1 LIGDVSRRKQNVN
14 RSLLG
19 ALLIW
24 LLAAG
29 NVWPQAR
36 QREESAIQRVLQ
48 DQVAAWNRG
57 DLVAFMS
64 GYWKSPDLTFFSGK
78 EKTSGWEATIA
89 RYRKR
94 YQEKGANMGK
104 LSFTDLD
111 VEALGPDAA
120 FVRGQ
125 FHLVRSKDTLTGRF
139 TLIFKKFPEGWRI
152 VHDHTS

>member
-1 LIGDVSRRKQNVN
+1 VN
-14 RSLLG
+14 RSFHC
-19 ALLIW
+19 AMIVS
-24 LLAAG
+24 LLAIGDAR
-29 NVWPQAR
+29 PQAR
-36 QREESAIQRVLQ
+36 EREQSAIDKVLQ

-78 EKTSGWEATIA
+78 EKTGGWDATLT

-94 YQEKGANMGK
+94 YQEKGADMGK

-111 VEALGPDAA
+111 IQILSRSSA

-125 FHLVRSKDTLTGRF
+125 FRLVRAKDTLNGRF

-152 VHDHTS
+152 IHDHTSG